1 MSLFEH
7 PWTVAVLLITAKL
20 FQKCDA
26 ELLRGRHK
34 KIVSWR
40 EAIVCIHANFFHIQH
55 FDGRNLSQVTLSN
68 RFAYEGL

>member
-40 EAIVCIHANFFHIQH
+40 EAIVCIHANFL
-55 FDGRNLSQVTLSN
+55 NNSTL
-68 RFAYEGL
+68 